1 MKIALGILIYLVS
14 ILICSVLFIVL
25 APDFVHEVIDRIHG
39 NSDKRPE
46 DTDPQFNETEDTSP
60 QFSGKINR
68 YGVSDIEFSPDG
80 KFIAVASDLGIE
92 LYSVQITAPRFAV
105 EDPVQTYN
113 KVAFFEDKNHGTIN
127 DDYVIVFSPDGQ
139 MLASANNVYSNGT
152 PTIKLWSVLEKRETA
167 TFKVQNSDD
176 WWLTEDEE
184 AVGSFA
190 ITFSSD
196 SEMLAI
202 GSNRT
207 IKLWSV
213 LEKRETATFKNE
225 ASVFGLAF
233 SPDGQTLAV
242 GSSDDTIRLWSISEG
257 REFAKFGESFSRKGY
272 TARAAI
278 GVFSVRFSP
287 DGRML
292 AGEGDGGISL
302 WSFPEG
308 DDLLYLGVGF
318 GPMSMGWLWSIA
330 FSPDMKMLASGH
342 YDGTIRL
349 WAIPEKH
356 EITPELTREL
366 EQGTAIDPLK
376 ITSLKEDQS
385 GVNCLAF
392 SPDGRTL
399 ISGHES
405 GTVQIWNIP
414 TTYQILLQTGISEP
428 SK

>member
-1 MKIALGILIYLVS
+1 MKIALGILIYLAS
-14 ILICSVLFIVL
+14 ILIFSVLFIVL
-25 APDFVHEVIDRIHG
+25 APDFVHEIMDRIHG

-46 DTDPQFNETEDTSP
+46 DTAPR
-60 QFSGKINR
+60 FSGKINR
-68 YGVSDIEFSPDG
+68 YSVGNIDFSPDG
-80 KFIAVASDLGIE
+80 KFIAVASELGIE
-92 LYSVQITAPRFAV
+92 LYSIQITRPLFAG
-105 EDPVQTYN
+105 ENPVQTYN
-113 KVAFFEDKNHGTIN
+113 KAAFFEDKNHQG
-127 DDYVIVFSPDGQ
+127 YIVMFSPDGQ
-139 MLASANNVYSNGT
+139 MLASTNDVYQNGI
-152 PTIKLWSVLEKRETA
+152 PIIKLWSVVEELEIA
-167 TFKVQNSDD
+167 TFKLRDAS
-176 WWLTEDEE
+176 WFTEDEE
-184 AVGSFA
+184 EDEEEVGSFA
-190 ITFSSD
+190 ITFSPD
-196 SEMLAI
+196 SQLLAMAF
-202 GSNRT
+202 GGNRT
-207 IKLWSV
+207 IVLWSIA
-213 LEKRETATFKNE
+213 EKRKTATFKNE
-225 ASVFGLAF
+225 ASVFDLAF

-242 GSSDDTIRLWSISEG
+242 GSSDDTIRLWSISER

-272 TARAAI
+272 TGRMAI

-287 DGRML
+287 DGLML

-308 DDLLYLGVGF
+308 NELLSLGVGMP
-318 GPMSMGWLWSIA
+318 PMSMGWLWSIA

-356 EITPELTREL
+356 EITPELTQEL

-414 TTYQILLQTGISEP
+414 TTYQILLQTGKSEP
-428 SK
+428 LK